1 MNTWIYL
8 TFAILSEVIATASL
22 KSTEGFTK
30 LWPSLVVLV
39 GYSAAF
45 YFLSLTLEDIPIGV
59 AYAVWSGVGVAT
71 ITIVSV
77 VFMDQK
83 IDLAGVLGIG
93 LIVIGVIIL
102 RLYRGSSVEAGQQ
115 HRDLP
120 IGTAMIENLFTVRK
134 TWPLNLPSTGLSNPH
149 ACFSIMVRSEPVQ
162 ILLLLNRENGR
173 T

>member
-77 VFMDQK
+77 VNMDQK

-93 LIVIGVIIL
+93 LIVIGVIVL
-102 RLYRGSSVEAGQQ
+102 RLYSGSSVEA
-115 HRDLP
+115 
-120 IGTAMIENLFTVRK
+120 
-134 TWPLNLPSTGLSNPH
+134 
-149 ACFSIMVRSEPVQ
+149 
-162 ILLLLNRENGR
+162 
-173 T
+173 